1 MTWNGLAC
9 LHVKIRKPSNG
20 CGFLSSGHK
29 IFHHFMQNGH
39 GSCRNISAAALV
51 HRVLYCIPFT
61 STNLRWTISWHTSV
75 IHHRTRLFIS
85 SSTAGSVGEVTFCHP
100 WMIVKAQQHTVEI
113 QIMQS
118 WWTIIS
124 LFLPLLI
131 LSHFP
136 SYFSLSSEEVNQK
149 ERVLG
154 DESQSIATCS
164 DWRSVQGA
172 PMSTSKVRSAY
183 FSLII
188 SQTKVTVH

>member
-61 STNLRWTISWHTSV
+61 STTISWHTSV

-131 LSHFP
+131 LSHFL
-136 SYFSLSSEEVNQK
+136 FLT
-149 ERVLG
+149 LF
-154 DESQSIATCS
+154 
-164 DWRSVQGA
+164 WRSEPKRASFRWWISVHCDLFRLKIG
-172 PMSTSKVRSAY
+172 SRRSN
-183 FSLII
+183 
-188 SQTKVTVH
+188 VHL